1 MRSTMSIEKLFPSYT
16 LVMIGAE
23 AMRIIQ
29 GVFGVFDARV
39 DSQRVDGAMLSCR
52 TIGAATFAQIDD
64 ALIARGM
71 HRVAV

>member
-23 AMRIIQ
+23 AMRIVQ
-29 GVFGVFDARV
+29 GIFGVWDVRV
-39 DSQRVDGAMLSCR
+39 ESQRVDGAMLSCR
-52 TIGAATFAQIDD
+52 AIGPHTFDQIDQ

-71 HRVAV
+71 RRRV